1 MIKRRS
7 CKYYGPLRQSKIQLF
22 SLKIQKKSHGF
33 RKRNSKHM
41 FKKSSQIQLCGL
53 IAEKAKKNFL
63 RCLFSLNTKTMLKI
77 TKLRIYRWLRE
88 LMLMINLEVWLK
100 KRSNSLIVMKMNVKS
115 SLPEEDM
122 LLKLSKKSLNFQEK
136 NLFRVKRSQRQSQ
149 LMLMTY
155 QSSQARLL
163 S

>member
-1 MIKRRS
+1 
-7 CKYYGPLRQSKIQLF
+7 
-22 SLKIQKKSHGF
+22 
-33 RKRNSKHM
+33 
-41 FKKSSQIQLCGL
+41 
-53 IAEKAKKNFL
+53 
-63 RCLFSLNTKTMLKI
+63 
-77 TKLRIYRWLRE
+77 
-88 LMLMINLEVWLK
+88 
-100 KRSNSLIVMKMNVKS
+100 MKMNVKS